1 MDKDLIQ
8 YLNFDNSWTRF
19 CVQFEFNAYWPG
31 LISVLCILLAIFIY
45 LRVKASEKP
54 KNKMERGPED
64 YRRLSN
70 IVLILTA
77 IGAFFIVIV
86 LKTANN
92 VNPTDKISNTL
103 TSYVQGTNIKL
114 QTDDSITKMDKTQR
128 FTGFMDVDNK
138 CVINITRPAYNKIVY
153 HPVNNTGRGYLLM
166 LHYLKQRHVGKINK
180 PQISANAYNIKATYV
195 RNHVTHYVDINT
207 NWPYVVRDDV
217 DESSE
222 KTGDDA
228 N

>member
-19 CVQFEFNAYWPG
+19 CAQFEFDTYWPG
-31 LISVLCILLAIFIY
+31 LIVVLFILLAIFIY

-64 YRRLSN
+64 YRRISN
-70 IVLILTA
+70 IVLVLTA

-86 LKTANN
+86 LKTANS
-92 VNPTDKISNTL
+92 VSSTDEISNTL
-103 TSYVQGTNIKL
+103 TSYVQDTNIKL
-114 QTDDSITKMDKTQR
+114 QTDDSVTKLDKTQR
-128 FTGFMDVDNK
+128 FSGFMDVDNK
-138 CVINITRPAYNKIVY
+138 RVINITHPAYNKIVY

-166 LHYLKQRHVGKINK
+166 LRYLKQRRIGKINK
-180 PQISANAYNIKATYV
+180 PQISANTYHIKATYV

-207 NWPYVVRDDV
+207 NWPYIVRDDV
-217 DESSE
+217 DVSSR
-222 KTGDDA
+222 KG
-228 N
+228 

>member
-1 MDKDLIQ
+1 MDKNLIQ

-31 LISVLCILLAIFIY
+31 LIAVLVILLAIFIY

-54 KNKMERGPED
+54 RNKMERGPED
-64 YRRLSN
+64 YRRFSN
-70 IVLILTA
+70 IVLALTA
-77 IGAFFIVIV
+77 IGVFFVVIV
-86 LKTANN
+86 LKTVND

-103 TSYVQGTNIKL
+103 TSYVDDTNIKL
-114 QTDDSITKMDKTQR
+114 QTDDSVTNLDKTQR
-128 FTGFMDVDNK
+128 FSGFMDIDNK
-138 CVINITRPAYNKIVY
+138 RVINITHPTYNKIVY
-153 HPVNNTGRGYLLM
+153 HPVNNIGRGYLLM
-166 LHYLKQRHVGKINK
+166 LRYLKQRRIGKINK
-180 PQISANAYNIKATYV
+180 PQISVNAHHIKATYV
-195 RNHVTHYVDINT
+195 RDHVTHYVGINT

-217 DESSE
+217 NESSE

>member
-31 LISVLCILLAIFIY
+31 LIAVLFILLAIFIY
-45 LRVKASEKP
+45 LRAKASEKP
-54 KNKMERGPED
+54 KNKMEHGPED
-64 YRRLSN
+64 YRRISN

-86 LKTANN
+86 LKTANS

-103 TSYVQGTNIKL
+103 TNYVQDTNIKL
-114 QTDDSITKMDKTQR
+114 QTDDSVTKLDKTQR
-128 FTGFMDVDNK
+128 FSGFMDVDNK
-138 CVINITRPAYNKIVY
+138 RVIDITHPAYNKIVY

-166 LHYLKQRHVGKINK
+166 LRYLKQRRVGKINK
-180 PQISANAYNIKATYV
+180 PQISANTYHIKATYV
-195 RNHVTHYVDINT
+195 RDHVTHYVDINT
-207 NWPYVVRDDV
+207 NWPYIVRDDV
-217 DESSE
+217 DTSNELPL
-222 KTGDDA
+222 D
-228 N
+228 